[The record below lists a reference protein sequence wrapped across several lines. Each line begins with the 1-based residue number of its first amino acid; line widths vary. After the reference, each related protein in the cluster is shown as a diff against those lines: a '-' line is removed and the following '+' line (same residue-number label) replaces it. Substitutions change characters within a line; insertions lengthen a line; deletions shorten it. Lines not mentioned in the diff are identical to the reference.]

1 VSFDNGPAAHSI
13 LLPKDPGPDS
23 PQRSTEAFLPS
34 NTEAA
39 IPYPGAKAI
48 NVWIFIVAVPAV
60 VATVLAVGACI
71 AAFRAD
77 EFTAVPLS
85 PAAVQLI
92 AGE

>member
-1 VSFDNGPAAHSI
+1 M
-13 LLPKDPGPDS
+13 
-23 PQRSTEAFLPS
+23 
-34 NTEAA
+34 
-39 IPYPGAKAI
+39 

-71 AAFRAD
+71 AASRAD

-85 PAAVQLI
+85 PAAVQLT